1 MRKYQQPD
9 LQVHDVSSETIL
21 SGSVSISRNE
31 YEDFNG
37 NNRCNRLPENQT
49 SIWD

>member
-1 MRKYQQPD
+1 MKKYQQPD

-37 NNRCNRLPENQT
+37 NNRCNRLQENQI